1 MSSFY
6 TEKAGFDQSH
16 HDVLSLSRSMR
27 SMNHHDL
34 GDHSSCMSPTE
45 ADGKMRTSQ
54 RRRVPV
60 ACRRCRKR
68 KIKCSGDA
76 GGDGQ
81 GCSNCRSAG
90 ANDCQFFRVNS
101 HNVTSHVVASHKP
114 TNNGWQPYP
123 HMSAAI
129 TQSPQLGMIPQHPP
143 SKSNIL
149 SMESPHTRMA
159 AAFPYALQRTSDF
172 DMSVTDTHMFEPPIN
187 YIQASSYAPSGS
199 LMDYGSAP
207 WSPKAWDPMFNTGRT
222 PNGSLYPDPEAN
234 LSQSPFAYML
244 PSQGISADLPPSA
257 NSATSAISSADNA
270 LGPDRT
276 LPTPT
281 SRGPQV
287 PSSTAFLPD
296 GTYAPDFKNSLWSPR
311 HTDSPDQRPSS
322 THTIPSS
329 TPFTSSPPLQSK
341 YVGIN
346 STTPEMLFPYL
357 PMPTTAEDTTSA
369 AAPSTV
375 NGNPVYPVLE
385 LDSEYPPIPTT
396 RLGRSSSRD
405 HGASHQ
411 RLSNERSS
419 DIYGYST
426 AGKSKTRGSGTL
438 VSGLPYTRVQHRDTP
453 GTAFPF
459 NLSLGSESLSEYHRS
474 VVESVHRPPVEPLG
488 NQGY

>member
-27 SMNHHDL
+27 SMNHQDL

-90 ANDCQFFRVNS
+90 ANDCQFFR
-101 HNVTSHVVASHKP
+101 
-114 TNNGWQPYP
+114 PYP
-123 HMSAAI
+123 HMSAAT
-129 TQSPQLGMIPQHPP
+129 TQSPQLGMIPQNPP
-143 SKSNIL
+143 SKPNIL
-149 SMESPHTRMA
+149 SMESPHTRMG
-159 AAFPYALQRTSDF
+159 AFPYPLQRTSDF
-172 DMSVTDTHMFEPPIN
+172 DISVADAQMFEQPIN
-187 YIQASSYAPSGS
+187 YTQASSYAPSGA
-199 LMDYGSAP
+199 LMDYGPAP
-207 WSPKAWDPMFNTGRT
+207 WSPKAWESMFNTGRT

-234 LSQSPFAYML
+234 MSQSPFAYML
-244 PSQGISADLPPSA
+244 PSQGISLDLPSA
-257 NSATSAISSADNA
+257 NSAASVIPSADNA

-296 GTYAPDFKNSLWSPR
+296 GGYASDFKGSLWSPR
-311 HTDSPDQRPSS
+311 QTGSPDQRPSS
-322 THTIPSS
+322 THTIPSNA
-329 TPFTSSPPLQSK
+329 PFTGSPPLQSK

-369 AAPSTV
+369 AAPSTI

-405 HGASHQ
+405 HGASQQ
-411 RLSNERSS
+411 RLASECSS
-419 DIYGYST
+419 DMYGYST
-426 AGKSKTRGSGTL
+426 AGRGKTRGSGTL

-459 NLSLGSESLSEYHRS
+459 NLNLGSESLSEYPRS
-474 VVESVHRPPVEPLG
+474 VIENVHRPPVEPLG